1 MHNGYFLSQGAK
13 RILFC
18 GTKILSKVFPRAADF
33 GSAKSFQRSSWI
45 IHTNYEVMKGIA
57 DMVPTTELSLF
68 THYIHT
74 LLQYTPL
81 RKVMNTLMA
90 HNLALG
96 TESVL
101 DSESSGGRN
110 VLWTISKALCRR
122 SIQAITC
129 GVTAKPSP
137 GWVHSGWGKEQ
148 GEVAC
153 LSLAPGVMFLK
164 WALHQYHRVVSVPR
178 LERYDETFEAVPD
191 SSVAL
196 YHPRC
201 VAVQR
206 VCVCGIQCVTERA
219 SQSSKVTYGII
230 YNSL

>member
-18 GTKILSKVFPRAADF
+18 GTKILSKVLPRAADF

-45 IHTNYEVMKGIA
+45 IHTNYKVKKGIA
-57 DMVPTTELSLF
+57 DIVPPTELSLF

-81 RKVMNTLMA
+81 RKVMNTLLT

-96 TESVL
+96 TESVQG
-101 DSESSGGRN
+101 SESSGGRN

-122 SIQAITC
+122 SIQAIPC

-153 LSLAPGVMFLK
+153 LSLAPEVMFLK

-191 SSVAL
+191 IAPSLSAVPDVL
-196 YHPRC
+196 LCRGC
-201 VAVQR
+201 VCA
-206 VCVCGIQCVTERA
+206 CGIQCVQNVLRRPL
-219 SQSSKVTYGII
+219 K
-230 YNSL
+230 